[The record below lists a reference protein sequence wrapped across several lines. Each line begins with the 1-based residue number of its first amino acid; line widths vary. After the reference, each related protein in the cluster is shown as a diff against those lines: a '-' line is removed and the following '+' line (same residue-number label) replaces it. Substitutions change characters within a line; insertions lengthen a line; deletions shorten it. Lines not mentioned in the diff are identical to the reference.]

1 MFRGL
6 RKILGICTLKDYLSK
21 DKNGVTYLER
31 LLKKGKRLDVF
42 QEDRIKNS
50 VEAGYIYTK
59 YNRKLYLFE
68 YTEEQLFANINGEYF
83 IEYLLSK
90 NNFSTSMIE
99 EIKNHIEFI
108 DILIKYDKYKLIYI
122 NKELVNKLL
131 LKDDN
136 NNYLIEKYIN
146 DETVIKYLI
155 DKCDDGNI
163 LLEIFDNHNIDIN
176 ILKYCNEQTL
186 MSKINNNETLLDYLL
201 NKNIIP
207 DKLNNIPNNNDY
219 IKFLIDKNILDYFKN
234 VKEEVLLNVINNK
247 TVLEILLEN
256 NKLDKINFCINL
268 KQTINILDKLNRLDL
283 IEKVSIELLAQ
294 KSKKVIVKKS
304 NKKTVLEYLLD
315 KGYKTKFSI
324 STFTKEKDK
333 NLIISILYKYK
344 EFELIAK
351 SIDNDSLFYSLDN
364 KELLIDKLIQENVNI
379 FIIDNIKLKILLR
392 NYKDNKTYLDYILEM
407 IKEKKIK
414 YNLTKISFYESDIND
429 IVMFYISLAKHDMI
443 KYIKDLTEDDL
454 LKKYDG
460 KTLLEEL
467 LNKDKDITLNK
478 ILTEKVKSKVK
489 IATILKSKGI
499 IVDDVDIPL
508 KDSNVTNDY
517 LRKQQMRYGI
527 GPLYKKG
534 DYLLNKLQ
542 DLFLNDGKSD
552 KDLVMSLVCGYRQAL
567 ITNYDL
573 FIKELELLIKI
584 KENYP
589 KMYYIKST
597 EGTWFRRITGSI
609 HSEYLIV
616 YDVLHETG
624 HALHSYICNSKFPN
638 DLEEILLRV
647 RNDKDIIKKIEKLSK
662 EYELKKEKICQLVK
676 KEYDNCFSNFNTNEK

>member
-6 RKILGICTLKDYLSK
+6 RKKLGICTLKDYLSK
-21 DKNGVTYLER
+21 DENGLTYLER
-31 LLKKGKRLDVF
+31 LLKDGKKLDYN
-42 QEDRIKNS
+42 QELKLRKSID
-50 VEAGYIYTK
+50 VGYIYAK
-59 YNRKLYLFE
+59 YDKDLFGFK
-68 YTEEQLFANINGEYF
+68 YTEEQLFTKINNEYF

-90 NNFSTSMIE
+90 NKCSSWMVEVITE
-99 EIKNHIEFI
+99 HIEFI
-108 DILIKYDKYKLIYI
+108 DLLIKYDKYSLIWI

-131 LKDDN
+131 VKDDN
-136 NNYLIEKYIN
+136 NNYLIEKYIKG
-146 DETVIKYLI
+146 ETVMR
-155 DKCDDGNI
+155 I
-163 LLEIFDNHNIDIN
+163 LLNKCENAEILIEI
-176 ILKYCNEQTL
+176 IE
-186 MSKINNNETLLDYLL
+186 KINNKNLL
-201 NKNIIP
+201 NGR
-207 DKLNNIPNNNDY
+207 DK
-219 IKFLIDKNILDYFKN
+219 
-234 VKEEVLLNVINNK
+234 EVLLNKTKSGK
-247 TVLEILLEN
+247 TVLEHLLE
-256 NKLDKINFCINL
+256 KQLIN
-268 KQTINILDKLNRLDL
+268 R
-283 IEKVSIELLAQ
+283 
-294 KSKKVIVKKS
+294 
-304 NKKTVLEYLLD
+304 
-315 KGYKTKFSI
+315 
-324 STFTKEKDK
+324 
-333 NLIISILYKYK
+333 
-344 EFELIAK
+344 
-351 SIDNDSLFYSLDN
+351 ID
-364 KELLIDKLIQENVNI
+364 
-379 FIIDNIKLKILLR
+379 LKILLN
-392 NYKDNKTYLDYILEM
+392 NYKNNKTYLDYILEM
-407 IKEKKIK
+407 IKDNKIK
-414 YNLTKISFYESDIND
+414 YNLTNISLIGCDIND
-429 IVMFYISLAKHDMI
+429 KVIFYIILAKHDMI

-454 LKKYDG
+454 LKKYDC

-478 ILTEKVKSKVK
+478 ILTEIVKSKVK

-527 GPLYKKG
+527 GPLYEKG

-597 EGTWFRRITGSI
+597 EGTWLRRITGSI

-638 DLEEILLRV
+638 DLEEILQRV

-676 KEYDNCFSNFNTNEK
+676 KESDNYFSNFYTNEKEQEIEEFLRKTKVEKKKEYSNLDIDKQKLDNILDEIINKEEYIKTQKRNYINQFINAIKTEECDGMMAIFDIVDGIFEGDLFSDNLYNENKELIKNKPGHGIPYYSCDLENIFCEMIADFSTISKSYNSDIMLELLKDIIGEELYNLLSDYYYNNIIGIENRKKVKTL